1 MLELKQPGLQHKTLQ
16 LFVRQANCLIIIIT
30 CNNLMGGL
38 AANRIAYPMI
48 VFFFIERD
56 IL

>member
-1 MLELKQPGLQHKTLQ
+1 MLELKQLGLQHETLQ

-38 AANRIAYPMI
+38 AANRITYPMI
-48 VFFFIERD
+48 IFFFIEKA